1 MLTIANLIR
10 TLSYKIPEQWKKDVE
25 RIKERGKETS
35 PQTLLKEKAVE
46 LKNKITDRTIKR
58 PGLFLRDLHRII
70 SYIDHDINDPTKH
83 GLVQDL
89 SSFSNQ
95 ISTEARKGEVKLPAD
110 TQTKFVTTA
119 ERLKDDGTLLTQL
132 ANLFNEQYELKP
144 KKACISQ
151 LLRTVVGFTSQLKQ
165 DLGRVTDF
173 LDDETPET
181 IKSVVHRIVTQ
192 DLAEKELEKAHNTV
206 KEEIKKLK
214 NPNRKEMLR
223 FVVLMPIQIALD
235 KIEPMDMDRTVRNKF
250 MIDLRNMSRDSD
262 IRKEYSEQLMIES
275 LPKGTPSSQIKPH
288 TQQIY
293 SSERDL
299 REAFGD
305 LLSLMREFS
314 RKLPPDFVVRS
325 SNLLKRIHS
334 AIG

>member
-1 MLTIANLIR
+1 MLTVANLIR

-25 RIKERGKETS
+25 RIKEHGKETS
-35 PQTLLKEKAVE
+35 PQNLLKEKAVE

-144 KKACISQ
+144 KKSCISQ
-151 LLRTVVGFTSQLKQ
+151 LLRSLMAFDLQRDLKVVN
-165 DLGRVTDF
+165 
-173 LDDETPET
+173 LDDETPIA
-181 IKSVVHRIVTQ
+181 IKSLVNKIVRQSLT
-192 DLAEKELEKAHNTV
+192 EKELEKAHDTI
-206 KEEIKKLK
+206 KDEIKKLK
-214 NPNRKEMLR
+214 NPERKEMLR
-223 FVVLMPIQIALD
+223 YLVLQPIQVELK
-235 KIEPMDMDRTVRNKF
+235 KIDPMDMDRTKRIKYLKDLKDIF
-250 MIDLRNMSRDSD
+250 MDENTRRQ
-262 IRKEYSEQLMIES
+262 YSERLEKES
-275 LPKGTPSSQIKPH
+275 LPKGVSPSQISPH
-288 TQQIY
+288 SQQIY
-293 SSERDL
+293 SSEREL
-299 REAFGD
+299 KEAFTD
-305 LLSLMREFS
+305 LLTLMREFAG
-314 RKLPPDFVVRS
+314 KLPRDFVVRS
-325 SNLLKRIHS
+325 SNLLKRIRT